1 MLFYHMAAIID
12 DNCNHVSVLISWDT
26 ALDVRMSTN
35 QEKISLTTVDGRN
48 PVPPGMYET
57 L

>member
-12 DNCNHVSVLISWDT
+12 DNCNQVSVLISWDT
-26 ALDVRMSTN
+26 ALDVCMSTN